1 MEAASTHRNS
11 RGRPRVDAEDVHLGD
26 YASLRRCGHA
36 RWMRTSACRMYRG
49 FLRVRHDMRSWGRA
63 WHQCS
68 ASSRWTRARSKHAGS
83 RAASLQFSNHAA
95 ISRRSRGSGGDPR
108 VMRLILGGKVG
119 NRPLA
124 AGFAGDLRDGRS
136 GTPWHAVWIDGLH
149 PERCALGERHDPS

>member
-11 RGRPRVDAEDVHLGD
+11 RGRPRVDAEDVHQGD
-26 YASLRRCGHA
+26 HASLRRCGHA
-36 RWMRTSACRMYRG
+36 RWMRTSACRTYRG
-49 FLRVRHDMRSWGRA
+49 FLRVRHDMRFVGPSVAPVFCLEPVDATKMQARRLE
-63 WHQCS
+63 
-68 ASSRWTRARSKHAGS
+68 SSV
-83 RAASLQFSNHAA
+83 AA
-95 ISRRSRGSGGDPR
+95 ILQSCSDFTKIPGSGGDPR